1 MWVLYIEDKATNVHV
16 MRKIARAADCELI
29 MAASGQEGLASLA
42 EKPDLILTDVGLPD
56 MAGTDLIR
64 QIRQKLP
71 DTPVIAV
78 TAHVLPVDQEEC
90 MAAGCTAYVGK
101 PFRFADMVGL
111 LGQYKAISNRPDIE
125 SP

>member
-1 MWVLYIEDKATNVHV
+1 MRVLYIEDKATNVHV

-29 MAASGQEGLASLA
+29 VAISGQEGLAYLA

-56 MAGTDLIR
+56 MVGADLIR
-64 QIRQKLP
+64 HIRQKLP
-71 DTPVIAV
+71 YTPVIVV

-111 LGQYKAISNRPDIE
+111 LGQYKAIFNTPGFE
-125 SP
+125 TL